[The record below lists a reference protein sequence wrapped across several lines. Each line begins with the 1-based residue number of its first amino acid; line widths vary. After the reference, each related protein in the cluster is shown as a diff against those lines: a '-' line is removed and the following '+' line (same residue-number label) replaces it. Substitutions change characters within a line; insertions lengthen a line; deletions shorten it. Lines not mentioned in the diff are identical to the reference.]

1 MPKTRSAAL
10 LTLIAVVTVLLAGCN
25 VLAAGSK
32 AEEIARGGMAAQ
44 HVHAT
49 TCLTTAVH
57 TANLTTDPDQVPE
70 TILACFDTTILGI
83 PAPDVAE
90 VQNGIRQ
97 GSYLRS
103 ATRDGD
109 NVRLAAYDVGMGT
122 ATGGVETT
130 DISLGQCWQT
140 TVDLA
145 DLTVE
150 PRIKITCSQSLLNAT
165 VNIAVE
171 VEGPLLGE

>member
-1 MPKTRSAAL
+1 MPQTRSAAWA
-10 LTLIAVVTVLLAGCN
+10 AVVVVVAVLLAGCN
-25 VLAAGSK
+25 VSAAGRK
-32 AEEIARGGMAAQ
+32 AEEIARGGVTTQ

-57 TANLTTDPDQVPE
+57 TANLATDPDQVPE

-83 PAPDVAE
+83 PAPDAAE
-90 VQNGIRQ
+90 VHNGIRQ

-109 NVRLAAYDVGMGT
+109 TVRVAVYDVGMGS

-145 DLTVE
+145 NLTVG
-150 PRIKITCSQSLLNAT
+150 PRIKMACSQPLLNAT
-165 VNIAVE
+165 VNIALDVD
-171 VEGPLLGE
+171 GPLLGE